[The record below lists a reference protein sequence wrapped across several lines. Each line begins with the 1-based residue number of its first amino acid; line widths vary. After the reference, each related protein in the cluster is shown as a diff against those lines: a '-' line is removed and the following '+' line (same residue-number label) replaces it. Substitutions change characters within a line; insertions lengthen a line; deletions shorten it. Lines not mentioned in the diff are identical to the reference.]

1 MVTYTVNHSK
11 GRTSEQSFNSNKP
24 LHTLLFG
31 WSTFTYKSHWRRDLY
46 LHFAEIR
53 VKLTSGASVTMVL

>member
-11 GRTSEQSFNSNKP
+11 GRISEQSFNSNKP
-24 LHTLLFG
+24 LHTLLFV
-31 WSTFTYKSHWRRDLY
+31 WSTFTYKSHWRLDLY

-53 VKLTSGASVTMVL
+53 VKLISGASVTMVL